1 MAVWILDPHT
11 TIRDA
16 YPVTNELH
24 FAIPQISVPYD
35 LNQNARAQRG
45 LFVDYLP
52 KDRFGEDNA
61 SDEKK
66 PVERVPFDD
75 FLQSKGT
82 LSNALV
88 KLILPRREAP
98 G

>member
-1 MAVWILDPHT
+1 MAVWILDTHAT
-11 TIRDA
+11 MRDA
-16 YPVTNELH
+16 YPVPNQLR
-24 FAIPQISVPYD
+24 FAIPPISVPYD

-61 SDEKK
+61 SDERG

-75 FLQSKGT
+75 FLQSKGH
-82 LSNALV
+82 
-88 KLILPRREAP
+88 
-98 G
+98 